1 MTGCARS
8 EQTVDIAGQ
17 DGLDSVALVPTGASP
32 RRRQVVRPT
41 ARPDPIFVTHLIATA
56 AQLPQTRHLRRA
68 APADA
73 ALAYAAKP
81 IPQTGAGCRTRRSV

>member
-1 MTGCARS
+1 MTGGARS

-17 DGLDSVALVPTGASP
+17 EGLDSVALVPTGSSP
-32 RRRQVVRPT
+32 RRLEVVPPI
-41 ARPDPIFVTHLIATA
+41 ARPDPTFVTHLIATA

-81 IPQTGAGCRTRRSV
+81 IPQTGTGGRTRRSV

>member
-1 MTGCARS
+1 M
-8 EQTVDIAGQ
+8 DIAGQ
-17 DGLDSVALVPTGASP
+17 DGLDSVALVPTGSSP
-32 RRRQVVRPT
+32 RRLQVVHPN

-81 IPQTGAGCRTRRSV
+81 VAQTGTGGHTRRSV